1 VAVAAEAA
9 STMQAAST
17 MEAASVMQALIM
29 VAIVA
34 EPTCVGAS
42 AQPP

>member
-1 VAVAAEAA
+1 MAVAAEAA

-29 VAIVA
+29 VAIVV